1 MIGQF
6 KLCEPTISNP
16 GLILVHFIER
26 IFDDFIALFKLDI
39 LRLQWQ
45 FSQSRSGAQ
54 NAVVAGKFFKE
65 DNLTEVFVLIKNE
78 LTANPGGLAGL
89 VSARM
94 LVEMLS
100 RRLGDEMARFE
111 RETKNRGNIIL
122 ACIDALRNEDDF
134 DSAKKAQIA
143 QLLDRMAK
151 ANATLAEML
160 VKTLSDDEDDNGDS
174 IILTLIAKGS
184 TFKVQQS
191 QYLLN
196 IK

>member
-1 MIGQF
+1 M
-6 KLCEPTISNP
+6 
-16 GLILVHFIER
+16 FIPS
-26 IFDDFIALFKLDI
+26 FKLDI

-54 NAVVAGKFFKE
+54 NSVVAEKFFKE

-78 LTANPGGLAGL
+78 LMANPGGLAGL

-100 RRLGDEMARFE
+100 QRLGEEMARFE

-134 DSAKKAQIA
+134 DSAKKAEIA

-151 ANATLAEML
+151 ANSTLAEML
-160 VKTLSDDEDDNGDS
+160 VKTLSDDEDDHGDS
-174 IILTLIAKGS
+174 IILTLIDKG
-184 TFKVQQS
+184 
-191 QYLLN
+191 
-196 IK
+196 